1 MGKGAGQGLNI
12 DLSATID
19 QIYEAA
25 VAPGSW
31 LRVLDCMA
39 DISGAEGALMFAT
52 GAERS
57 HWICS
62 KALEPF
68 VTDWLSSTWL
78 GTEGRTLRLV
88 PRRDPRFLT
97 DLDAFTPEELDAD
110 PYQVEFLR
118 PRGFGWCVGTSIRSP
133 GGDHLVFTAER
144 LWRKGPVE
152 REAIDKLDL
161 LRPHL
166 ARAAL
171 LSARIGLE
179 RARATVNALQ
189 TVGLPAAVLTTGGRA
204 VAANPDFEQS
214 AGWIV
219 IGAGDR
225 VSFVTPAAQ
234 AVLAEALALSGQRAT
249 SFAGRSIPV
258 PGEGD
263 RPPLVAHLLPLRG
276 AGRDIFTGASLLLYL
291 TPLAASK
298 APDVKLLEVLFD
310 LTPAEARIAGLLV
323 EGQSVAMIARAQA
336 VTENTV
342 RMHLKS
348 VFAKTGV
355 SRQSE
360 LVSLLAL

>member
-1 MGKGAGQGLNI
+1 MGI

-25 VAPGSW
+25 VVPGSW
-31 LRVLDCMA
+31 LRVLDGMA
-39 DISGAEGALMFAT
+39 EISGAEGTLMFAAGT
-52 GAERS
+52 ERS
-57 HWICS
+57 HWISS
-62 KALEPF
+62 KTIEPL
-68 VTDWLSSTWL
+68 VTEWLSCKWF

-97 DLDAFTPEELDAD
+97 DLDAFTREELDAD
-110 PYQVEFLR
+110 PYHVEFLR

-133 GGDHLVFTAER
+133 AGDHLVFTSER
-144 LWRKGPVE
+144 LWRNGPVE

-166 ARAAL
+166 ARSAL

-204 VAANPDFEQS
+204 IAANPDFERS
-214 AGWIV
+214 TAWIV

-234 AVLAEALALSGQRAT
+234 AVLAEALTLSGQQAK
-249 SFAGRSIPV
+249 SFVGRSIPV
-258 PGEGD
+258 PGDGD

-310 LTPAEARIAGLLV
+310 LTPTEARIAGLLV

-348 VFAKTGV
+348 VFTKTGV
-355 SRQSE
+355 KRQAE
-360 LVSLLAL
+360 LVSLLALS